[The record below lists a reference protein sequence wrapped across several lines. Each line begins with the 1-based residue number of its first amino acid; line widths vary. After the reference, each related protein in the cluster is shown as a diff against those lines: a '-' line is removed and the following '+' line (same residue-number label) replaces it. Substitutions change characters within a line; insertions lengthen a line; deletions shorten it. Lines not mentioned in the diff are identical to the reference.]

1 MKEKVKD
8 TNDTPQNI
16 LCDVASGCS
25 RSAAGQ
31 MPNSAALKKTIR
43 RTRAQVSHV
52 PVVPSS
58 LNELDL
64 PAVYCKTEKGADF
77 LLYDSGSTS
86 SNDRILV
93 FGTNENLNFLQ
104 NSKHWFADGTFKT
117 SPNLFTQLYT
127 IHAIVKNE
135 NVPVLFALL
144 PSKSEAIYKKLFNA
158 IKSLNPQLNPQT
170 ILLDFERAAMNAFL
184 ASFPTASV
192 RGCFF
197 HFSQAIWRKI
207 QAIGLQAKYANDGD
221 FALEIRQLAAM
232 AFLPPQDVISSFE
245 MLMDTDFFQEINLV
259 PLVDYF
265 EDTWIGRIARNG
277 RRREPL
283 FPIEMWNCFSSV
295 VDGLPKTNNSI
306 EG

>member
-1 MKEKVKD
+1 MKKKAKD

-144 PSKSEAIYKKLFNA
+144 PSKI
-158 IKSLNPQLNPQT
+158 
-170 ILLDFERAAMNAFL
+170 
-184 ASFPTASV
+184 
-192 RGCFF
+192 
-197 HFSQAIWRKI
+197 
-207 QAIGLQAKYANDGD
+207 
-221 FALEIRQLAAM
+221 
-232 AFLPPQDVISSFE
+232 
-245 MLMDTDFFQEINLV
+245 
-259 PLVDYF
+259 DYF

-306 EG
+306 EGWHRHFSSLLGAHHPSVWKCIKFIKKEQSYSEGKMEQLVAGREGKKKLRKYEDCADRISRIVERLRQ